1 MHKILRGTIVAIMKQ
16 TLASVI
22 FMTMTI
28 LSQQMHV
35 VFVKKELLA
44 TTVRMR
50 NRLKLIVNHCS
61 RVVILSLLL
70 R

>member
-1 MHKILRGTIVAIMKQ
+1 MGTIVAIMKQ

-35 VFVKKELLA
+35 VFVKKELLT

-50 NRLKLIVNHCS
+50 NRLKLIVNQYM
-61 RVVILSLLL
+61 RVLLK
-70 R
+70 